1 MDGGHEKVEK
11 YRIRYNFEAYARNVF
26 FLLLSL
32 AFGVAITLVFVLI
45 GGLLGSIFKNRIMG
59 AYIGLLIGA
68 LIALVEIFYMGLSF
82 VRDLRR
88 AVHYA
93 RAKQKPAVAKGRI
106 IRILTTNIA
115 GEGSM
120 ANDYAYKIRAKFN
133 NDHEETFV
141 TYTTTNPITEDD
153 LPAEVKIY
161 RYNDELFASEIVDFP
176 VVRAEALKEDRR
188 KNSMTAYGILAV
200 ILGIFLA
207 IILLMLKGTGIIGL
221 IISQ

>member
-11 YRIRYNFEAYARNVF
+11 YRIRYNFEAYARNIF

-32 AFGVAITLVFVLI
+32 AFGVAIALVFVLI

-93 RAKQKPAVAKGRI
+93 HEKQKPAAV
-106 IRILTTNIA
+106 
-115 GEGSM
+115 S
-120 ANDYAYKIRAKFN
+120 
-133 NDHEETFV
+133 
-141 TYTTTNPITEDD
+141 
-153 LPAEVKIY
+153 
-161 RYNDELFASEIVDFP
+161 
-176 VVRAEALKEDRR
+176 VRVLSAD
-188 KNSMTAYGILAV
+188 
-200 ILGIFLA
+200 
-207 IILLMLKGTGIIGL
+207 
-221 IISQ
+221 